1 MNILHP
7 YFTYVNQFTP
17 LYVKNERR
25 DIIPENSTNDT
36 ADAVEGKEMEY
47 GRNYP

>member
-7 YFTYVNQFTP
+7 YSLFVNKQTL

-25 DIIPENSTNDT
+25 DIIPENNTNDT
-36 ADAVEGKEMEY
+36 ADAVEGKE
-47 GRNYP
+47 R